1 MQQPTLDGPRKRPA
15 AQPPP
20 TKRRA
25 APAAAGS
32 AAAGSSAAAALT
44 PLERQITALRAQHS
58 DMVLAFEVG
67 YKLKFYEDDA
77 LIASELLGIA
87 AVPEKHL
94 LGAMIPVPR
103 LSVHIRRLVD
113 AGHKVGI
120 VRQTE
125 SRALKASSET
135 ASAPF
140 ARELREVYTAA
151 TWIDALGVDGAPE
164 QVLTAVVA
172 DRDAVGVAAID
183 VATAAIT
190 YDAAPAADLETRL
203 AHLAPREVLGHT
215 DLPAVRAYARG
226 TACRLED
233 VDCPDAPGAGAALA
247 AFFDASSDASND
259 ASDASDASDAN
270 ANAAGGALTL
280 IHTLPPLTQRALAAL
295 ISHLAAFGLTSAF
308 HKPANYRS
316 FADRT
321 SMTLSANTLRDLE
334 LLTNTTDGREHGSL
348 FWVLDHCHTPMG
360 RRLLRRWTRRP
371 LIDITHLHARQ
382 GAVAIIRTGS
392 SPALQ
397 RALALRTR
405 IPDLERGLARIVYGR
420 AAPSELATVLLTL
433 FRVTH
438 EVEPAAEP
446 HLFGTGS
453 ALLDNALA
461 ALSGPRAAACALVD
475 AIRITEARRN
485 NKTDLYTDPERYAT
499 IAAAKQVLVDDDLV
513 FATHLAELRTQLGRP
528 HLQYTSVSGV
538 DHLIEFRV
546 KDALKA
552 PADWIRISSTK
563 AVVRFHTPTVQA
575 LTKQRDRHREELEA
589 AARDAFQH
597 FCGVVAA
604 EYDALRGVVDALALL
619 DALASLADVAAQP
632 GYTRPVVDNGPSRIA
647 LTGFRHP
654 MSEALSTEAYVPND
668 ITLGAD
674 STPAVLLTGANMGGK
689 SSTVRA
695 VALAVVLAHIGSSV
709 PCDRAEMSCHDCIA
723 TRMGAHDDIL
733 RGKSTFFVEAEE
745 TAHILRTASERSLV
759 ILDEFGR
766 GTSTF
771 DGTALAYAALQS
783 LLERGPHT
791 PHLLFITHYTALGA
805 LAAHFPHGIRNMHMA
820 THEEGLE
827 IVFLHR
833 LEVGL
838 AAHSLGIHVAASVG
852 MPPEIIE
859 RALGVAESLRC
870 AHDATAHRRRI
881 ARYARLLRALYAAQD
896 QPTSA
901 LEHVRT
907 EALTLK
913 NV

>member
-1 MQQPTLDGPRKRPA
+1 
-15 AQPPP
+15 
-20 TKRRA
+20 
-25 APAAAGS
+25 
-32 AAAGSSAAAALT
+32 
-44 PLERQITALRAQHS
+44 
-58 DMVLAFEVG
+58 MVLAFEVG

-77 LIASELLGIA
+77 LIASQLLGVA
-87 AVPEKHL
+87 AVPEKNL
-94 LGAMIPVPR
+94 LAAMIPVPR
-103 LSVHIRRLVD
+103 LGVHIRRLVD
-113 AGHKVGI
+113 AKHKVGI

-125 SRALKASSET
+125 SRALKAASET

-164 QVLTAVVA
+164 QVLAAIVV
-172 DRDAVGVAAID
+172 DGHAVGVAAID

-190 YDAAPAADLETRL
+190 YDAAPAAELETRL

-215 DLPAVRAYARG
+215 GLPAVRAYDRR

-233 VDCPDAPGAGAALA
+233 MDCPDAPGAGAALA
-247 AFFDASSDASND
+247 AFFE
-259 ASDASDASDAN
+259 
-270 ANAAGGALTL
+270 AGPAGAGSALAL
-280 IHTLPPLTQRALAAL
+280 IHTLPPLTQRALAVL
-295 ISHLAAFGLTSAF
+295 IGHLTAFGLTSAF
-308 HKPANYRS
+308 HTPANYRS

-321 SMTLSANTLRDLE
+321 SMTLSANTLHDLE
-334 LLTNTTDGREHGSL
+334 LLTNATDGREHGSL

-371 LIDITHLHARQ
+371 LIDVTHLHARQ
-382 GAVAIIRTGS
+382 GAVALIRAGS

-397 RALALRTR
+397 RALALRTNL
-405 IPDLERGLARIVYGR
+405 PDLERGLARIVYGR

-438 EVEPAAEP
+438 ELEPVAEP
-446 HLFGTGS
+446 RLFGTGS
-453 ALLDNALA
+453 TLLDDALA
-461 ALSGPRAAACALVD
+461 ALSGPREVACALVD

-499 IAAAKQVLVDDDLV
+499 IAAAKHVLVEDELM
-513 FATHLAELRTQLGRP
+513 FATHLAELRAQLGRP
-528 HLQYTSVSGV
+528 YLQYTSVSGV
-538 DHLIEFRV
+538 DHLIEFRA

-552 PADWIRISSTK
+552 PADWIRINNTK
-563 AVVRFHTPTVQA
+563 AAVRFHTPTIQA
-575 LTKQRDRHREELEA
+575 LTKQRDRHLEELEA
-589 AARDAFQH
+589 AACDAFKH

-604 EYDALRGVVDALALL
+604 EYDALRRVVDALALL

-632 GYTRPVVDNGPSRIA
+632 GYTRPVIDNGPSRIA

-654 MSEALSTEAYVPND
+654 MSEALSTDAYVPND

-695 VALAVVLAHIGSSV
+695 VALVVILAHIGSSV

-771 DGTALAYAALQS
+771 DGTALAYAALQN
-783 LLERGPHT
+783 LLERGPNT

-833 LEVGL
+833 LEMGL

-852 MPPEIIE
+852 MPNEIVE
-859 RALGVAESLRC
+859 RAIGVAESLRR
-870 AHDATAHRRRI
+870 AHDATARRRRI
-881 ARYARLLRALYAAQD
+881 VRYARLLHALYTSQD
-896 QPTSA
+896 QPATT
-901 LEHVRT
+901 LEHVRA
-907 EALTLK
+907 EAFSLK